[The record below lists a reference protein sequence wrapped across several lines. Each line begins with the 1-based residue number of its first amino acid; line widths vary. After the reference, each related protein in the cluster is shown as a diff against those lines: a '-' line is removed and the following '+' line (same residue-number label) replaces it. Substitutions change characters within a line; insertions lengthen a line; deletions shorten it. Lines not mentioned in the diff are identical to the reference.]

1 MIQRWLSS
9 ERLNV
14 CKCATC
20 KSKIAELHVLLSGTY
35 TIEEIQ
41 GGGTTETGA
50 CKEYGWKD
58 ESITMVISVVKH
70 ACPTAKARLT

>member
-1 MIQRWLSS
+1 M
-9 ERLNV
+9 
-14 CKCATC
+14 
-20 KSKIAELHVLLSGTY
+20 LLSGTY

-41 GGGTTETGA
+41 GGGITEAGA

-58 ESITMVISVVKH
+58 ESITMVISVVRH